1 MLSAGETPLPDEFA
15 GPVDYS
21 GTWLTIA
28 LLGLALVAAYYVT
41 VWALTR
47 PRSEAAAPPPVTST
61 RGRSLSRIDSLADE
75 VHNGRLEPRLAHQEL
90 SGLVRTYVEEV
101 SDLPARTMTLADLRA
116 RAPRQLADAIAVMY
130 PPEFAPDDPDDA
142 SREAARAAFD
152 RAVDDARTVVA
163 SWG

>member
-1 MLSAGETPLPDEFA
+1 MLSAGETPLPEEFT

-21 GTWLTIA
+21 GSWLTIA
-28 LLGLALVAAYYVT
+28 LVALALVAVYYVAA
-41 VWALTR
+41 WALTR
-47 PRSEAAAPPPVTST
+47 PRIDEPAAAPATTT
-61 RGRSLSRIDSLADE
+61 RGRHLSRIDSIEDD
-75 VHNGRLEPRLAHQEL
+75 VRSGRLEPRLAHQEL

-130 PPEFAPDDPDDA
+130 PPEFAPDDPDGA
-142 SREAARAAFD
+142 SREAARAAFE